1 MKVESLRIWSVLTAF
16 QLAWWLV
23 SPTVHSAAAAS
34 AATKAKHEAETRGYA
49 FEPSHDDI
57 VSKAK
62 REGRLRV
69 MSSLEGDMLK
79 PVAEAFRKKYP
90 FIQLRAEEI
99 SGTDTYQRMLLEMKA
114 GTARGWDINFI
125 AGDF

>member
-1 MKVESLRIWSVLTAF
+1 MMKVECLRIWGVLAVL
-16 QLAWWLV
+16 QLAWSLA
-23 SPTVHSAAAAS
+23 SPAHAAA
-34 AATKAKHEAETRGYA
+34 AATKAKHEAETQGYA
-49 FEPSHDDI
+49 FELSHNDI

-90 FIQLRAEEI
+90 FIELRAEE
-99 SGTDTYQRMLLEMKA
+99 
-114 GTARGWDINFI
+114 
-125 AGDF
+125 